1 MIRNAFFAYR
11 DLKKQGGKN
20 NEGHQKVTCIHFR
33 RGTCVFGRRWDCI
46 CSQYNKQSFFLED
59 VGMTGRA
66 IDHTQKTDA
75 SPIYLRLDD
84 QTTESTH
91 CYVSAYGCNSDGS
104 GAVNLTFVN
113 GSVVSNVVCRKGVQ
127 YSVHAKIYEE
137 GYRYAFLTFSQLNY
151 LITGDISGVWSADST
166 YRYTDAT

>member
-1 MIRNAFFAYR
+1 MKGIRRLFASIFVGV
-11 DLKKQGGKN
+11 LVFLAGVGIVSAAN
-20 NEGHQKVTCIHFR
+20 TTN
-33 RGTCVFGRRWDCI
+33 RG
-46 CSQYNKQSFFLED
+46 FFLED
-59 VGMTGRA
+59 VGMIGRA

-113 GSVVSNVVCRKGVQ
+113 GSVVSNVVCRKGIQ

-151 LITGDISGVWSADST
+151 QITGNISGVWSADST